1 MALINKHF
9 GKSELNKYYNRKTI
23 KISYSCM
30 PNLETVISGH
40 TRKLLNA
47 PVSRQEKRTCI
58 CRKWP
63 ATYIGLASNT
73 FKERFTNHQSSFK
86 HQSQKEGTALSKLGT
101 EGAKKSSQHLL
112 VHCRNSPAYNP
123 NSRTCHLCLMEKER
137 SCSANVDTEEN
148 TSCQT

>member
-86 HQSQKEGTALSKLGT
+86 HQSQKEGTALSKHVWELK
-101 EGAKKSSQHLL
+101 EQRK
-112 VHCRNSPAYNP
+112 VHNICWSIAATAPPTTLTQGRA
-123 NSRTCHLCLMEKER
+123 TF
-137 SCSANVDTEEN
+137 V
-148 TSCQT
+148 